1 MESSSSLPV
10 RPASVRLLAFC
21 LGFLSISAL
30 FGGFVFV
37 SDPTGGILGMPV
49 SVLEFSPFQDFLI
62 PGLILGIVF
71 GLGSLL
77 TLWGLWSRPTSRIAM
92 TRFTGEHWSWS
103 AALAIGFGQIIW
115 IVTEVLMIRGV
126 NVLHFIFG
134 GLGVAIV
141 LLTLEPHVRHWLDI
155 ESVAS

>member
-21 LGFLSISAL
+21 LGFLSVSAL

-77 TLWGLWSRPTSRIAM
+77 TLWGLWSCPTSSIAV
-92 TRFTGEHWSWS
+92 TRFTGKHWSWS
-103 AALAIGFGQIIW
+103 AALAIGAGQIIW
-115 IVTEVLMIRGV
+115 IITEVLMIRGV
-126 NVLHFIFG
+126 SVLHFIFG

-141 LLTLEPHVRHWLDI
+141 LLTLEPHVRRWLDI

>member
-1 MESSSSLPV
+1 
-10 RPASVRLLAFC
+10 
-21 LGFLSISAL
+21 
-30 FGGFVFV
+30 
-37 SDPTGGILGMPV
+37 MPI
-49 SVLEFSPFQDFLI
+49 SVLEFSPFEDFLI

-77 TLWGLWSRPTSRIAM
+77 TLWGLWSRPTLKFAI

-115 IVTEVLMIRGV
+115 IITEVLMIRGV

-134 GLGVAIV
+134 GLGIAIV
-141 LLTLEPHVRHWLDI
+141 LLTLEPHVRRWLRLTATTSTAK
-155 ESVAS
+155 ENLS